1 MTNDAFNRV
10 TTDGYDHS
18 AQVLKALSGMA
29 LRLLALG
36 AATHPR
42 LQQTA
47 AQECRNDL
55 ERIAA
60 RVEHSSALTAEVRA
74 ASRAVIDRSIA
85 HASVYLQGPQAMTEA
100 AMDDDGAQ
108 WEKLLAA
115 IHGIPSDLTI
125 ADLLNITV
133 QPNLTLGEFDRSYAM
148 IFCALNNVSY
158 RDCISDGELDE
169 RAAVLLAEHV
179 SAATAKLDQLLSA
192 VAGSAVLTDGHKH
205 VCAALLAAMRENGR
219 KTLAVVEC
227 AMDGDKIND
236 LYEVSLVVQSLGN
249 AARALA
255 FAQDAYYT
263 VLEKETARVAGVS
276 APATKAAAGRKDG
289 PAKG

>member
-18 AQVLKALSGMA
+18 AQVLKALSGMT
-29 LRLLALG
+29 LRLLALE
-36 AATHPR
+36 AAMHPR

-60 RVEHSSALTAEVRA
+60 RVEQSSALTAEVRA
-74 ASRAVIDRSIA
+74 ASRAVIDHNIA

-100 AMDDDGAQ
+100 SLDDDGIQ

-115 IHGIPSDLTI
+115 IYGVPSDLTI
-125 ADLLNITV
+125 AGLQNIAV
-133 QPNLTLGEFDRSYAM
+133 QHDLTLGEFDRSYAM
-148 IFCALNNVSY
+148 IVCALNNVSY

-169 RAAVLLAEHV
+169 QAAVLLAEHV
-179 SAATAKLDQLLSA
+179 SAAAEKLDQLSSA
-192 VAGSAVLTDGHKH
+192 VAGSAVLTAGHKQ
-205 VCAALLAAMRENGR
+205 VCAALLAVMRETGR

-227 AMDGDKIND
+227 ALDGDKIND

-249 AARALA
+249 AARAFA

-263 VLEKETARVAGVS
+263 VLEKESARVAGVS
-276 APATKAAAGRKDG
+276 APAPKIAAGRKDG